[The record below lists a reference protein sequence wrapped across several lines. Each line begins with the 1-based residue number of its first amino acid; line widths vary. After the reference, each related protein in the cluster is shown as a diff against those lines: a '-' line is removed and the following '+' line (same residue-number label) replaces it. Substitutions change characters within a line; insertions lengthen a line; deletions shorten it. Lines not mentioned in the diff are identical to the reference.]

1 MRKVQFNNSIYSCI
15 TIEKAIQAYQFLA
28 TIQISKNKDY
38 TELTFVNC
46 KYDTDV
52 TIKEFE
58 NYMIGIE
65 NS

>member
-1 MRKVQFNNSIYSCI
+1 MIPYIVFSREVIWMNAGNLLQAVEKMR
-15 TIEKAIQAYQFLA
+15 
-28 TIQISKNKDY
+28 
-38 TELTFVNC
+38 TFWKC
-46 KYDTDV
+46 KYGEDV